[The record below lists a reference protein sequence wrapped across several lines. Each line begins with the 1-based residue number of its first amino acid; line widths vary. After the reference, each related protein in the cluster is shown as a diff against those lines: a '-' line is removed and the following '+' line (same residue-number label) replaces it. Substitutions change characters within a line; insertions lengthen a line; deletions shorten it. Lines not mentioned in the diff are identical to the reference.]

1 MLRLNYLYFLLLFI
15 VSTHVLVAQS
25 QMGGTIVGE
34 SGSDNSGFS
43 VSLSASGT
51 LVAIGAKLN
60 DGANGVD
67 SGHVRIFKREFV
79 SSTVTWTQLGGDID
93 GKAAGDLFGNAVSI
107 SSNGDKVAVGAPG
120 NGAGYVRVFQYTPS
134 GTSSWTQLG
143 QDIVGETSGDKS
155 GYSVSLSSDGTKV
168 AIGAYLNDGKA
179 SNAGHVRVYE
189 FTPSGTSSWTQ
200 IGGDIDGAA
209 TTDESGLSVSLSSD
223 GTKVAIGS
231 HGNDSNG
238 TDAGHVRVFKNE
250 IISGTSTWTQL
261 GSAIVGS
268 VGDRAGASVSLSSDG
283 TKLAIGAIANDGGGA
298 DSGQVRIFEY
308 TPSGTASWTQLGS
321 SINGL
326 HAGDNLGRSVSL
338 SSDGTIVSMGAPLYG
353 AGYVLV
359 YQYSS
364 GSWSQKG
371 ATLNGDTSGDRFGYA
386 TSMSGNGKNVA
397 IGAYLYDG
405 VGTDG
410 GSAKIY
416 SFNLAPTNISLSS
429 STIDENKSVGSLVG
443 TLSTTDSDTTD
454 THTYSLVSGTGST
467 DNSSFTISGTQLL
480 SNAVFDYETK
490 SSYTI
495 RIQSIDSD
503 FSTYSK
509 TFTIG
514 INDLSEDS
522 DGDGIANSLDVCP
535 NTPAGEAVDSHGCS
549 ASQKDSD
556 GDGIKDHLDNC
567 VTISNANQKDF
578 DGDGYGDVCDMD
590 DDDDG
595 WNDTIEIACGS
606 NPLDASSKPLDTDRD
621 GIANCQDS
629 DIDNDGCLNADDAL
643 PLDATECRDAD
654 GDGIGDIADTDDD
667 NDGQRD
673 ADEIQCGSN
682 PLDATSMSP
691 DFDGDGILDCIDKDD
706 DNDGFKDYADAFPY
720 DALEWADYDQD
731 GKGNNADLDDDN
743 DGWSD
748 ATEENCG
755 TNPLL
760 VVSQPTDLDKD
771 GIADCEDFDRDGDGI
786 LNTEDAF
793 PTNPNEW
800 VDTDGDG
807 VGNNLDADDDNDGCT
822 DTEDAFPLDLSECF
836 DNDGDGI
843 GDHADLDDDNDG
855 FEDLFMGVSSLLTPH
870 SGTLESKWII
880 ANIAFYPNASVHVY
894 SINGMEVFSS
904 IGYQNDWSGTYQSS
918 NDYLPAGT
926 YYYIVNYH
934 KDQMVTKGWLYLT
947 Y

>member
-1 MLRLNYLYFLLLFI
+1 MPRGTHLYLLLFYI
-15 VSTHVLVAQS
+15 LCTPVLFAQT
-25 QMGGTIVGE
+25 QMGGKIVGE
-34 SGSDNSGFS
+34 SGLDYSGFS

-51 LVAIGAKLN
+51 IVAVGAKLN
-60 DGANGVD
+60 DGVNGVD
-67 SGHVRIFKREFV
+67 SGHIRIFKRELV

-168 AIGAYLNDGKA
+168 AIGAYLNNGKA
-179 SNAGHVRVYE
+179 SKAGQVRVYE

-209 TTDESGLSVSLSSD
+209 ATDESGLSISLSSD

-268 VGDRAGASVSLSSDG
+268 TGDRAGASVSLSSYG
-283 TKLAIGAIANDGGGA
+283 TKLAIGAIANDGGGT
-298 DSGQVRIFEY
+298 DSGQVRIFEF

-338 SSDGTIVSMGAPLYG
+338 SSDGTIISMGAPLYG
-353 AGYVLV
+353 SGYVLV
-359 YQYSS
+359 YKYSS

-371 ATLNGDTSGDRFGYA
+371 ATINGDTAGDRLGWSS
-386 TSMSGNGKNVA
+386 SMSGNGKNVA
-397 IGAYLYDG
+397 IGSYLFDG
-405 VGTDG
+405 SGTDS
-410 GSAKIY
+410 GSTKIY
-416 SFNLAPTNISLSS
+416 NFNSAPTQISLSS
-429 STIDENKSVGSLVG
+429 SSIDENKSTGSIVG

-480 SNAVFDYETK
+480 SNAVYDYETK
-490 SSYTI
+490 SSYSI
-495 RIQSIDSD
+495 RIQSMDVD

-509 TFTIG
+509 SFTIG
-514 INDLSEDS
+514 INDVSEDS
-522 DGDGIANSLDVCP
+522 DGDGVINSADLCP
-535 NTPAGEAVDSHGCS
+535 DTPAGETVDSNGCS

-556 GDGIKDHLDNC
+556 GDGVKDHVDNC
-567 VTISNANQKDF
+567 LSVSNTDQKDY
-578 DGDGYGDVCDMD
+578 DGDGYGDVCDLD

-595 WNDTIEIACGS
+595 WNDTVEITCGS
-606 NPLDASSKPLDTDRD
+606 NPLDASSKPLDTDGD

-643 PLDATECRDAD
+643 PLDATECSDAD
-654 GDGIGDIADTDDD
+654 GDGIGDHADTDDD
-667 NDGQRD
+667 NDGQSD
-673 ADEIQCGSN
+673 LNEIQCGSN
-682 PLDATSMSP
+682 PLDATSLSA
-691 DFDGDGILDCIDKDD
+691 DFDGDGLLDCIDEDD
-706 DNDGFKDYADAFPY
+706 DNDGVKDYADVFPNNS
-720 DALEWADYDQD
+720 AEWIDTD
-731 GKGNNADLDDDN
+731 GDGIGNNADSDDDN

-748 ATEENCG
+748 LVEQSCA
-755 TNPLL
+755 TNPLV
-760 VVSQPTDLDKD
+760 VVSQPSDLDGD
-771 GIADCEDFDRDGDGI
+771 GIADCMDLDIDGDGV
-786 LNTEDAF
+786 NNEQDKF
-793 PTNPNEW
+793 PRNPNEW

-807 VGNNLDADDDNDGCT
+807 LGNNLDADDDNDGCV
-822 DTEDAFPLDLSECF
+822 DTEDLFPLDESECY
-836 DNDGDGI
+836 DQDRDGI

-855 FEDLFMGVSSLLTPH
+855 FEDTLIGVSGLLTPH

-880 ANIAFYPNASVHVY
+880 ANITSYPEVSIKVY
-894 SINGMEVFSS
+894 SMNGMEVFSS
-904 IGYQNDWSGTYQSS
+904 IGYRNDWAGTYRDT
-918 NDYLPAGT
+918 NEYLPAGS

-934 KDQMVTKGWLYLT
+934 KDGKVSRGWLYIT